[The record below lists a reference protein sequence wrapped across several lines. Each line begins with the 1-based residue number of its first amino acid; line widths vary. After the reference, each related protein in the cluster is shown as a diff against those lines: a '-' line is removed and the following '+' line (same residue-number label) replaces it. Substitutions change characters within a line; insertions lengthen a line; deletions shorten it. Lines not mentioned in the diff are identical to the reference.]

1 MFSLF
6 IFFLCRLSVWCLF
19 FCYQWP
25 KSCSPFIHTWQMWVV
40 CLSMCRVPEFFFANI
55 LLISSLNVL
64 IIIVYMWRMLGK
76 ERAATLYSL
85 WLYCI
90 VVFFFITVYCKS
102 LFEWKSLLSCDWCMT
117 MMNAKNYIPHLCVYV
132 YVCVSVC
139 VIMMLRLKEWHER
152 DKCYVSLR
160 YNRQVCF
167 LFRSHMR
174 SPSLSSEKRVEACV
188 YIMKP
193 TSRG

>member
-64 IIIVYMWRMLGK
+64 IIIVYLWRMLGK

-90 VVFFFITVYCKS
+90 VVFFFIIVNHFWMKIFTLMWLMYDHDECKKLHS
-102 LFEWKSLLSCDWCMT
+102 TSVC
-117 MMNAKNYIPHLCVYV
+117 LCVC
-132 YVCVSVC
+132 VCVCVC